1 MTAPIFAAVFAGQW
15 EALPPALKAHYANRP
30 FTRDRVTVEGTLD
43 VEMHPLLR
51 RLSWLIKATGMLTP
65 YEGKAVPVTV
75 HFHSEPDSDAFVFKR
90 IFRFAGHESV
100 VFRSRM
106 VSKRP
111 HSVTEYMATG
121 IGWRA
126 LYDFHD
132 GRVRLRHDGYAL
144 KLFGLDI
151 PLPVTWLAGRGDAW
165 EEATGED
172 SFRMYMDLRHPL
184 LGKLYSYGGTF
195 RVTEM
200 RLDG

>member
-1 MTAPIFAAVFAGQW
+1 MKPTFAAIFAEQW
-15 EALPPALKAHYANRP
+15 DTLPPALKAHYANRP
-30 FTRDRVTVEGTLD
+30 HTRDHVTVEGVLD

-51 RLSWLIKATGMLTP
+51 RLSWLIRLTGMLTP

-75 HFHSEPDSDAFVFKR
+75 HFRSEPDSDAFVFER
-90 IFRFAGHESV
+90 VFRFPGRAPV
-100 VFRSRM
+100 TFRSRM
-106 VSKRP
+106 ISTRP
-111 HSVTEYMATG
+111 HNVTEYMATG

-126 LYDFHD
+126 HYDYHD
-132 GRVRLRHDGYAL
+132 GRVRLRHAGYAWRL
-144 KLFGLDI
+144 LGIDI
-151 PLPVTWLAGRGDAW
+151 PLPMTWLAGRGDAW

-184 LGKLYSYGGTF
+184 LGKLYSYGGSF